1 MIKNFFLDHPKE
13 SEMTYLSH
21 LFYTSYLGV
30 IMFIGSATLF
40 IHGLVP
46 KFFQKTGSNTIK
58 ELYNNISIHEM
69 KYTNNVMNKKEVNN
83 DDVIMKDVNSID

>member
-1 MIKNFFLDHPKE
+1 MIKNFFLDHPE
-13 SEMTYLSH
+13 ENGMTYLSH
-21 LFYTSYLGV
+21 LFHASYLGV

-58 ELYNNISIHEM
+58 ELYNNILIHEM
-69 KYTNNVMNKKEVNN
+69 KYSEKEVNN